1 MAATLLLSFRGGSSI
16 MPATLNLVF
25 GPIGAGKTTYAHALA
40 RREGAVAFVLDEWGA
55 RLFGPDV
62 HGPLDFGWML
72 ERLGRCQALI
82 WSTATAVLAAGTS
95 VVLDLGLMRREHR
108 ERIRKLAQEAGL
120 SMQWHFVDAPQEV
133 RRARVAGRN
142 ETKGETFAREV
153 PPEMFD
159 MIEAMYEAPEP
170 EELEGAVLSV
180 TDDGAIAA
188 PREEPA
194 EA

>member
-1 MAATLLLSFRGGSSI
+1 

-40 RREGAVAFVLDEWGA
+40 RREGSVAFVLDEWGA

-72 ERLGRCQALI
+72 ERLARCNALI

-95 VVLDLGLMRREHR
+95 VVLDLGLMRREQR

-120 SMQWHFVDAPQEV
+120 AVQWHFVDAPQAV

-142 ETKGETFAREV
+142 ETKGETFVREV
-153 PPEMFD
+153 PPQMFD
-159 MIEAMYEAPEP
+159 MIEAMYEAPTP
-170 EELEGAVLSV
+170 AELEGAVLSV
-180 TDDGAIAA
+180 TGDGAIAA
-188 PREEPA
+188 PRQERA
-194 EA
+194 QA